1 MHNGILELHNGIL
14 ELHNGILELQ
24 LCNYVTWFV
33 LRVKFIGAG
42 GGCDDEGAETFP
54 AKENER
60 TKTFLK
66 KIEGVTG

>member
-1 MHNGILELHNGIL
+1 M
-14 ELHNGILELQ
+14 Q
-24 LCNYVTWFV
+24 LCNYVTWSI

-60 TKTFLK
+60 TKK

>member
-1 MHNGILELHNGIL
+1 MLISPIL
-14 ELHNGILELQ
+14 
-24 LCNYVTWFV
+24 VTEWAT
-33 LRVKFIGAG
+33 FIGTG

-60 TKTFLK
+60 TKNFSK